1 MAKRWQ
7 LMLDRY
13 NALSLRERALVLL
26 AALGMVYLLW
36 NTAVGKPL
44 MDARKNLEQQKQAL
58 TQSSSQ
64 MALEEAGHLQAA
76 AGDPEEVLRRERDH
90 LKAQLQTLDAE
101 LAELSLGLV
110 SAHQLAS
117 VLEQV
122 LQRAE
127 NLQLR
132 RLQTLPVEPLNLS
145 TTGNGEQ
152 ADVYKHS
159 VLIAVKGSYFN
170 VLDYLKTLESLGWR
184 FYWEELRF
192 QQEQYPDGV
201 YELRVFTL
209 STDEGLLGV

>member
-58 TQSSSQ
+58 TQSISQ